1 MNKIFL
7 QCDYYIKSTF
17 IRILRI
23 DDHFKKVLV
32 IRSLDSDS
40 PDKVLVVD
48 FVVESPFLFFI
59 FFHDEAHYI
68 LIFLLRRFL
77 ILLFLLSIYIRTT
90 VLFLILR
97 VWIFIFLKFHQTLI
111 IVIRLSLIFYITSK
125 DIGETDVAAEGSLK

>member
-48 FVVESPFLFFI
+48 FVVKSPFLFFI

>member
-23 DDHFKKVLV
+23 DDHFKNVLV
-32 IRSLDSDS
+32 IWILDSDS

-48 FVVESPFLFFI
+48 FVVKSPFLFFI
-59 FFHDEAHYI
+59 FFHGEAHYI

-77 ILLFLLSIYIRTT
+77 ILLFLLSIYIRNT
-90 VLFLILR
+90 VLFLILS

-111 IVIRLSLIFYITSK
+111 ILIRLSLIFYITSK
-125 DIGETDVAAEGSLK
+125 DIGETDVSAEGSLK